1 MEETKENVKKIPKRK
16 KVIISILVLIILIV
30 AAVIGISMYEKVE
43 DNIEEDETT
52 IAKAPKKGSKTVMI
66 YMCGSDLESGNG
78 LGTSNLNDLM
88 NSDIDYKNINVL
100 LCAGGS
106 KRWYNSDISKN
117 ETSIFKVTEEELT
130 KVKKQSKLDMAEGKN
145 VTNFLDYVYDNYKT
159 DQYYFMFW
167 NHGMALAGLEYDE
180 LTKNELSLSELD
192 DCLEKSKFHKANK
205 KIDTVILNNCLMGSL
220 ETASILS
227 KYANYLVASE
237 DVMYGSRNIKTLEF
251 LDGIKINDDSV
262 SVGRSYIDS
271 YSKSTKQN
279 LTGDIYT
286 TIALIDLSKVEKI
299 TENLND
305 YFEEI
310 ELNQSSFTQT
320 VRIRDEIYEYQ
331 KAEDAF
337 DMVDLYQLVSELG
350 KVNSNNE
357 ELLDSIEEAVIYNS
371 TTDPY
376 SKGISIYF
384 PETYDWTEI
393 YNTIDFSETYK
404 DFTQKYIDILT
415 GKEEVKPFL
424 ATNEA
429 QKIGNGFSLQLTP
442 EEAELYKNSKFF
454 VFEDNKDGTYKAIL
468 KSYDTSI
475 DEKGVITANL
485 DNKAIKVV
493 DNSDGSEFALGN
505 LFEIDKTD
513 EYTIYETPVFLEGYD
528 ESALDDDDPD
538 THASIFDMASIRFK
552 VLKNGNVEIMEIRKK
567 TIAAEIGENIPNG
580 EIIDLKDS
588 KYGTI
593 QFLYGQHGIE
603 LDESGNYLGIKG
615 AGNPNTMF
623 EGVVIDLDSGFTFKA
638 GNLDA
643 GKEYVGAFSI
653 EDIYRNTYSSK
664 LIKIEK

>member
-1 MEETKENVKKIPKRK
+1 MK
-16 KVIISILVLIILIV
+16 
-30 AAVIGISMYEKVE
+30 
-43 DNIEEDETT
+43 
-52 IAKAPKKGSKTVMI
+52 
-66 YMCGSDLESGNG
+66 
-78 LGTSNLNDLM
+78 
-88 NSDIDYKNINVL
+88 SDIDYKNINVL

-106 KRWYNSDISKN
+106 KRWHNSDISKT
-117 ETSIFKVTEEELT
+117 ETSIFKVTEEGLT

-159 DQYYFMFW
+159 DEYYFMFW
-167 NHGMALAGLEYDE
+167 NHGMALGGLEYDE

-192 DCLEKSKFHKANK
+192 NCLEKSKFHKDNK
-205 KIDTVILNNCLMGSL
+205 KFDTVILNNCLMGSL

-251 LDGIKINDDSV
+251 LDGIKIKDSATDI
-262 SVGRSYIDS
+262 GKSYIDC
-271 YSKSTKQN
+271 YSKETKQN
-279 LTGDIYT
+279 LTGDAYT
-286 TIALIDLSKVEKI
+286 TLALIDLSKVEKVI
-299 TENLND
+299 ENLD
-305 YFEEI
+305 SYFEDI
-310 ELNQSSFTQT
+310 ELNESNFAETA
-320 VRIRDEIYEYQ
+320 RIRDEIYEYQ
-331 KAEDAF
+331 KADDVY
-337 DMVDLYQLVSELG
+337 DMVDLYQLISELG
-350 KVNSNNE
+350 EINSNND
-357 ELLDSIEEAVIYNS
+357 ELLDSIKEAVIYNS

-384 PETYDWTEI
+384 PETFDWTEI
-393 YNTIDFSETYK
+393 HEEINFSEIYK
-404 DFTQKYIDILT
+404 DFTKKYVGIVT
-415 GKEEVKPFL
+415 GKEDIKLVL
-424 ATNEA
+424 TTNEV
-429 QKIGNGFSLQLTP
+429 QKVGDGFSLQLTP
-442 EEAELYKNSKFF
+442 EEAEVYKNSKFF

-475 DEKGVITANL
+475 DENGVITANL

-538 THASIFDMASIRFK
+538 TYASIFDMASIRFK
-552 VLKNGNVEIMEIRKK
+552 VLKNGNIEIMEIRKK
-567 TIAAEIGENIPNG
+567 TMATEIGKDIPNG

-593 QFLYGQHGIE
+593 KFLYGQHNIE
-603 LDESGNYLGIKG
+603 LDENGNYEGIG
-615 AGNPNTMF
+615 TGNANTMF
-623 EGVVIDLDSGFTFKA
+623 EGVAIDVDSGFTFKV
-638 GNLDA
+638 GNLEA